1 MVKKLIILQMQ
12 KHLIDYHQILQN
24 KFLKGKIFQE
34 EEDLMRINLS
44 PTLMRGIEYS
54 IRNYKEVLELMLP
67 I

>member
-1 MVKKLIILQMQ
+1 MQ

-24 KFLKGKIFQE
+24 KFLREKTFQE